1 MRLLNFGSLN
11 IDYTYQVPH
20 FLSPG
25 ETCSCTAMAVG
36 CGGKGLNQSIAAAK
50 AGLETWHAGRIGNE
64 GSFLLEALTQ
74 AKVRTDFV
82 SVDSGPTGHAIIQV
96 NPSGENCI
104 LIYPGAN
111 RRLDESTA
119 HCILDQFSPGD
130 FLLLQNETNLVPELI
145 RMGHSRGMS
154 VAFNAAPISND
165 LLSYPLEL
173 VDYLLINETEGYAL
187 TGSSSPQEICAILT
201 QRFPSLQ
208 LVLTLGELG
217 CIYAHGDERISVS
230 AKQVKAVDTT
240 AAGDTFTG
248 FFLKGI
254 VNGSDPQSAL
264 QLATAAS
271 ALSVTRLGAAS
282 SIPSMDEVLSLYPE
296 VSSLSP

>member
-50 AGLETWHAGRIGNE
+50 AGLETWHAGRMGSE
-64 GSFLLEALTQ
+64 GSFLLEALAQ
-74 AKVRTDFV
+74 AKVRTDFI
-82 SVDSGPTGHAIIQV
+82 SVGSGPTGHAIIQV
-96 NPSGENCI
+96 HPSGQNCI

-111 RRLDESTA
+111 CHLEESTA
-119 HCILDQFSPGD
+119 RCILDQFSPGD

-154 VAFNAAPISND
+154 VAFNAAPISD
-165 LLSYPLEL
+165 DVLSYPLEL
-173 VDYLLINETEGYAL
+173 VDYLLINEIEGRTL

-201 QRFPSLQ
+201 RRFPSLH

-217 CIYAHGDERISVS
+217 SIYAHGDERISVS

-254 VNGSDPQSAL
+254 ANGSGPQSAL

-271 ALSVTRLGAAS
+271 ALSVTRPGAAS
-282 SIPSMDEVLSLYPE
+282 SIPSLREVLSLYPE
-296 VSSLSP
+296 AASLSP